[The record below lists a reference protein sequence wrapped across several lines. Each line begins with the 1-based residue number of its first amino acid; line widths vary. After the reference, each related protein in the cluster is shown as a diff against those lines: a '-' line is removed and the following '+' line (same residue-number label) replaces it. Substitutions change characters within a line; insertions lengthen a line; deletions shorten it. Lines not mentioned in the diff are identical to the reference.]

1 MTYSERKDAFTLS
14 ALVCLTRREN
24 IVCDPELGKDFRDI
38 SIFQPISSY
47 FVYLARVGS
56 RVHAM
61 ADSDNELVFNFASV
75 IYYVDPNS
83 EGTMGYLESKE
94 WIWIAIKLLGYLSIT
109 EVYWELWSQVTQAH
123 CLCHVRVTWVNIENI
138 WGEVSV

>member
-1 MTYSERKDAFTLS
+1 MTYPERKDAFILS

-47 FVYLARVGS
+47 FVYLTRVGS

-61 ADSDNELVFNFASV
+61 ADSDNELVFKFAGV

-83 EGTMGYLESKE
+83 EGTFGFLESKE
-94 WIWIAIKLLGYLSIT
+94 
-109 EVYWELWSQVTQAH
+109 
-123 CLCHVRVTWVNIENI
+123 
-138 WGEVSV
+138 